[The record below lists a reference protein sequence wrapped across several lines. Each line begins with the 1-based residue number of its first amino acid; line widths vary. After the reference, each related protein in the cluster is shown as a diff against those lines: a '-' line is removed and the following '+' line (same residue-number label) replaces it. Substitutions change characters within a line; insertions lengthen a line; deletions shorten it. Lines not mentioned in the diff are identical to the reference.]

1 MHVWCGFIASFLT
14 HEHTHR
20 QAGSVPHSLVTK
32 APRGTH
38 ATMLDDASDSGTVRG
53 FGYADDS
60 RTETES
66 IASSARAA
74 DRNRKKK
81 DKKKASAA
89 AKKLLQQQEQQLN
102 GEAGGPSGSSSSS
115 SSNYNDSAGSSG
127 GFVVEYVSSRSELDE
142 SDPAYAEFASVF
154 GKFST
159 AEQLTME
166 PARSTDTGAAED
178 GDGTGRAA
186 ADDAGG
192 GAASRLA
199 IAQASADDEAD
210 AQAISNRAKKK
221 LKRLS
226 ISELKQLVAKP
237 DAVEAWDVT
246 ADDPRLL
253 VHLKAT
259 RNTIP
264 VPKHWSQK
272 RKFLMGKR
280 GTEKPAFQLPE
291 FIAATGIEKI
301 RNAVMEKENA
311 KRLKGKMKE
320 KMQPKMGK
328 IDIDYQVLHDAFFKY
343 QSKPRM
349 TRHGDV
355 YYEGKEHEAALRV
368 KRPGQLSAELV
379 AALDITNGGPPPWL
393 VNMQRYGPPPS
404 YPSLKIPGLNAPIP
418 EGASYGFHAGGWGKP
433 PVDEFGRP
441 LYGDVFGTAEPSALA
456 EPLEPGLH
464 HEPWGAFEDYDE
476 EEEGEEDDGEGS
488 EHQYEGSTL
497 SDDDVAA
504 GISSVASTTPS
515 GMATPDALNLRKA
528 VADGLGTPSE
538 GRDTPESSLHG
549 SQPPQLFHVLEQTSA
564 KVGGAAFGSSHG
576 YVVPPVAGAD
586 ATTSRGVGGSGRA
599 ARPAGAPDVE
609 LALDP
614 SELERLDEASLK
626 ARYEKLQKAQRNANA
641 PEDVSD
647 IIAEQERKRKR
658 KLDAAANRGNNR

>member
-1 MHVWCGFIASFLT
+1 M
-14 HEHTHR
+14 
-20 QAGSVPHSLVTK
+20 PHSLVTK

-89 AKKLLQQQEQQLN
+89 AKKLLQQEQQLN

-115 SSNYNDSAGSSG
+115 SSNYNNSAGSSG

-320 KMQPKMGK
+320 RMQPKMGK

-349 TRHGDV
+349 SRHGDV

-441 LYGDVFGTAEPSALA
+441 LYGDVFGTAEPSTLA

-476 EEEGEEDDGEGS
+476 EEEGEEDDGAGS

-538 GRDTPESSLHG
+538 AATRQSPPCMGLSRRSSSMCWSRRLQRLGAPPSARRMGMWCRPWRGRMRRHRA
-549 SQPPQLFHVLEQTSA
+549 VL
-564 KVGGAAFGSSHG
+564 AA
-576 YVVPPVAGAD
+576 
-586 ATTSRGVGGSGRA
+586 A
-599 ARPAGAPDVE
+599 AEPHPAGAPDVE

-626 ARYEKLQKAQRNANA
+626 ARYEKLQR
-641 PEDVSD
+641 SGT
-647 IIAEQERKRKR
+647 RMLRR
-658 KLDAAANRGNNR
+658 M